1 MDTEFRCCRCN
12 RASGKLETAPRPG
25 DTGNEIRERVCR
37 ACWGEWEKMEV
48 MVINELRLD
57 FMNPRAPQILNQHMR
72 QFLMLDDTDA
82 PT

>member
-1 MDTEFRCCRCN
+1 
-12 RASGKLETAPRPG
+12 
-25 DTGNEIRERVCR
+25 
-37 ACWGEWEKMEV
+37 MEV